1 MPDVDALDL
10 ALLTALREN
19 PRAGALA
26 LSRLT
31 HVARATVESRL
42 SRLERAG
49 VITGYGPDIDVAA
62 AGFTVIAF
70 VTLEI
75 AQGALDRV
83 KSDLSDIP
91 AVLEAYA
98 VTGSADMICKVA
110 ATSHADLQQT
120 LLRIDSSP
128 SVARSTSAIALSTV
142 IAPRDLPL
150 LTSRAPATTPR
161 SPAFRLTQRAPAFRL
176 GTRGRRSLET
186 RRPSPRVRSFPDGVL
201 DVLAGL
207 LQVALDL
214 VGLALDF
221 KRRVVNGLT
230 VSLLDL
236 ALGLLGL
243 VLCLVSCTHGRSFL
257 RWTFRP
263 YLGPLPMRSAFTQ
276 AWGSSSRKPTLSV
289 TWKWIRWSPSIRPRM
304 SLTSNQSRLWSV
316 FDARP
321 MAPLIASSMLS
332 AEEPTISLTE

>member
-1 MPDVDALDL
+1 MPDLDALDL

-42 SRLERAG
+42 SRLERSG

-83 KSDLSDIP
+83 KSDLGAIP

-150 LTSRAPATTPR
+150 LTSRAPASTPR
-161 SPAFRLTQRAPAFRL
+161 SPAFRLLAFRL
-176 GTRGRRSLET
+176 PAGRSFSVGLRGRSARTAASLPYWPLAGVSRWRYYRYDQI
-186 RRPSPRVRSFPDGVL
+186 RRPAPGTPAPPR
-201 DVLAGL
+201 
-207 LQVALDL
+207 
-214 VGLALDF
+214 
-221 KRRVVNGLT
+221 
-230 VSLLDL
+230 L
-236 ALGLLGL
+236 ALGSAGVLLVG
-243 VLCLVSCTHGRSFL
+243 
-257 RWTFRP
+257 
-263 YLGPLPMRSAFTQ
+263 
-276 AWGSSSRKPTLSV
+276 
-289 TWKWIRWSPSIRPRM
+289 
-304 SLTSNQSRLWSV
+304 
-316 FDARP
+316 
-321 MAPLIASSMLS
+321 
-332 AEEPTISLTE
+332 

>member
-1 MPDVDALDL
+1 L

-42 SRLERAG
+42 SRLERSG

-62 AGFTVIAF
+62 AGFTVTAF

-83 KSDLSDIP
+83 TADLAAIP

-150 LTSRAPATTPR
+150 LTSRAPASTSR
-161 SPAFRLTQRAPAFRL
+161 SPAFRLARCMRWGLSPPAPFW
-176 GTRGRRSLET
+176 RRT
-186 RRPSPRVRSFPDGVL
+186 AAIRSPRCPFTGHTPALRSP
-201 DVLAGL
+201 
-207 LQVALDL
+207 
-214 VGLALDF
+214 
-221 KRRVVNGLT
+221 
-230 VSLLDL
+230 
-236 ALGLLGL
+236 
-243 VLCLVSCTHGRSFL
+243 H
-257 RWTFRP
+257 P
-263 YLGPLPMRSAFTQ
+263 P
-276 AWGSSSRKPTLSV
+276 
-289 TWKWIRWSPSIRPRM
+289 
-304 SLTSNQSRLWSV
+304 
-316 FDARP
+316 
-321 MAPLIASSMLS
+321 
-332 AEEPTISLTE
+332 

>member
-1 MPDVDALDL
+1 MPDLDALDL

-31 HVARATVESRL
+31 RVARATVESRL
-42 SRLERAG
+42 SRLERSG

-161 SPAFRLTQRAPAFRL
+161 SPAFRLLRRTPQRKAPP
-176 GTRGRRSLET
+176 RS
-186 RRPSPRVRSFPDGVL
+186 G
-201 DVLAGL
+201 
-207 LQVALDL
+207 
-214 VGLALDF
+214 
-221 KRRVVNGLT
+221 
-230 VSLLDL
+230 
-236 ALGLLGL
+236 
-243 VLCLVSCTHGRSFL
+243 
-257 RWTFRP
+257 
-263 YLGPLPMRSAFTQ
+263 
-276 AWGSSSRKPTLSV
+276 
-289 TWKWIRWSPSIRPRM
+289 
-304 SLTSNQSRLWSV
+304 
-316 FDARP
+316 
-321 MAPLIASSMLS
+321 
-332 AEEPTISLTE
+332 